1 MKKTS
6 TQPIKK
12 PTVAKRLPPSAPK
25 PEDNPDTKKKQ
36 TDLTPKS
43 TSQNITK
50 KTTSQTTQLTATRIE
65 RKPKTEAGKQ
75 RVVANPKASLAQ
87 LKKQLQATSSTR
99 NVPQPKKPTP
109 GNFNVTVNSPP
120 SSRKP
125 TSEEPKAPTPRDRT
139 KTRTLKPEEV
149 TVLKPIPRIPSDVS
163 KEPPKAPVSFD
174 IQFQND
180 KPSSSSS
187 ANQRIAH
194 HVAEPEPDD
203 DDKYESEFESYESDF
218 ESGSSKKSSC
228 TAASAKSS
236 SSSRSSSSSVSESSS
251 SSDEE
256 HGKSQANNEQKL
268 DSGNYEMKM
277 KRLLTVNEKGNSL
290 MAEPKQD
297 DNQPDSG
304 MNSGLFENHSAPTS
318 TKLLQKRYADILEK
332 LSFNTMAFE
341 LYEDQPAPYELFLKN
356 YGKTKDVQNYTQTET
371 DTHSSD
377 AQTERIH
384 QKSAWVQYPPQFSL
398 FCLNNMTANPDKYSE
413 EKLGVGQENFYVEGS
428 RTERNDEFSDFLTN
442 LELNRQKHI
451 RKNQSTNKSNFKL
464 DELRSFLH
472 RSLYAVE
479 AVLIRNT
486 ENCDKSMNQRVDL
499 KLEPTLANSTVTSA
513 NYDSKSRHI
522 LLTFHECDVE
532 KSYHRYVISVW
543 DTRNCIRPTA
553 ILSCWSIVVCTER
566 IGPIILGGTTDGTL
580 CLWDIANNNEEQAA
594 PLQLIAGSQL
604 NDNNENCHYGSIVAI
619 RSSDQSAGGN
629 SIASYQVITLYEA
642 GILITWSIS
651 KVIHSADYDN
661 NCDLNTVFH
670 PGKFQLIQQN
680 LMNLRTMMQRPMST
694 MNTRKSRVDNF
705 QKGSLE
711 DLLSSKNDT
720 TDEFRGNELWSTTDM
735 QIWRNKAI
743 LLLDQHILVINYLE
757 QKCLL
762 VLRNL
767 DHALSLKE
775 HPLMNGFMFTISSDN
790 SVRILKIHKNIN
802 NLSPLNTLTEHNARQ
817 QYSQSTTKHSPVLN
831 NKSCAIQNIVKNE
844 RKLYHEASSH
854 ADGLLRPLSSHSSE
868 NQRIAQQRFD
878 QRSPDQV
885 HMYHNQLFFLR
896 QLDQR
901 NPWMRFLSQGHI
913 LCVGTERNARFIDLK
928 TGQQS
933 CLSDYIDTTHDA
945 GNRRLLGTTDK
956 QMIMTTDGQGIFL
969 HDISSSFKS
978 P

>member
-25 PEDNPDTKKKQ
+25 PEDNPDTKKRP

-43 TSQNITK
+43 TSQNTTK
-50 KTTSQTTQLTATRIE
+50 KTTSQTTQPTATRIE
-65 RKPKTEAGKQ
+65 RKPKTEAVKQ

-149 TVLKPIPRIPSDVS
+149 TVLKPIPHIPSDVS

-236 SSSRSSSSSVSESSS
+236 CSSRSSSSSVSESSS

-377 AQTERIH
+377 AQTESIH
-384 QKSAWVQYPPQFSL
+384 RKSVWVQYPPQFSL

-451 RKNQSTNKSNFKL
+451 HKNQPTNRSNFKL

-472 RSLYAVE
+472 RSLHAVE

-486 ENCDKSMNQRVDL
+486 ENCDKSTNQRVDL
-499 KLEPTLANSTVTSA
+499 KLESTLANSTVTSA

-566 IGPIILGGTTDGTL
+566 IGPIILGGTTDG
-580 CLWDIANNNEEQAA
+580 
-594 PLQLIAGSQL
+594 
-604 NDNNENCHYGSIVAI
+604 
-619 RSSDQSAGGN
+619 
-629 SIASYQVITLYEA
+629 
-642 GILITWSIS
+642 
-651 KVIHSADYDN
+651 
-661 NCDLNTVFH
+661 
-670 PGKFQLIQQN
+670 
-680 LMNLRTMMQRPMST
+680 
-694 MNTRKSRVDNF
+694 
-705 QKGSLE
+705 
-711 DLLSSKNDT
+711 
-720 TDEFRGNELWSTTDM
+720 
-735 QIWRNKAI
+735 
-743 LLLDQHILVINYLE
+743 
-757 QKCLL
+757 
-762 VLRNL
+762 
-767 DHALSLKE
+767 
-775 HPLMNGFMFTISSDN
+775 
-790 SVRILKIHKNIN
+790 
-802 NLSPLNTLTEHNARQ
+802 
-817 QYSQSTTKHSPVLN
+817 
-831 NKSCAIQNIVKNE
+831 
-844 RKLYHEASSH
+844 
-854 ADGLLRPLSSHSSE
+854 
-868 NQRIAQQRFD
+868 
-878 QRSPDQV
+878 
-885 HMYHNQLFFLR
+885 
-896 QLDQR
+896 
-901 NPWMRFLSQGHI
+901 
-913 LCVGTERNARFIDLK
+913 
-928 TGQQS
+928 
-933 CLSDYIDTTHDA
+933 
-945 GNRRLLGTTDK
+945 
-956 QMIMTTDGQGIFL
+956 
-969 HDISSSFKS
+969 
-978 P
+978 